1 MVHDRFN
8 ITIIG
13 AGVIGLAVAEELSRR
28 YDGVLVLEKN
38 EKFGQ
43 ETSSRHSG
51 VIHAG
56 IYYPADS
63 LKARFCVEGNP
74 ILYEICAERDIP
86 HQKTGKLIVAVS
98 DNEEAELLRLKAQAE
113 GNGVDTLSLLSRRQ
127 LQTLE
132 PEVQA
137 RAALFS
143 PSTGIIDAHGLM
155 RSFCVSA
162 ESRGATVVCRSEV
175 TAIERDGPWWEIT
188 LNGGEYRFQSR
199 IVINCAGLLSD
210 GIAALAGIDPDREGY
225 RLKYCKGDYFSLSP
239 APVLRHLVYPVP
251 QEDIVGLGIH
261 TTLDLG
267 GRVRLGPDTEYVE
280 AVDYRVDEDKQRDFY
295 RAVSRYLPGI
305 NEEYLHPDTSGIRP
319 KLQGP
324 GEPVR
329 DYLIRE
335 ESSRGHAGLI
345 NLIGMESPGLTACV
359 PIARHVAT
367 LVAPL
372 LD

>member
-1 MVHDRFN
+1 MDQDRFN

-56 IYYPADS
+56 IYYPAGS

-74 ILYEICAERDIP
+74 ILYEICAERGIP
-86 HQKTGKLIVAVS
+86 HRRIGKLIVAVT
-98 DNEEAELLRLKAQAE
+98 DDEEESLLRLKAQAE
-113 GNGVDTLSLLSRRQ
+113 ANGVDTLSLLSRRQ

-143 PSTGIIDAHGLM
+143 PATGIIDAHGLM
-155 RSFCVSA
+155 RSFNIAA
-162 ESRGATVVCRSEV
+162 ESQGATIVCRSEV
-175 TAIERDGPWWEIT
+175 TAVEWGGSWWGIT

-199 IVINCAGLLSD
+199 VVINCAGLSSD
-210 GIAALAGIDPDREGY
+210 RIAACAGVDPDHEGY
-225 RLKYCKGDYFSLSP
+225 RLWYCKGDYYTLSP
-239 APVLRHLVYPVP
+239 APMLRHLVYPVP
-251 QEDIVGLGIH
+251 HKDIVGLGIH

-280 AVDYRVDEDKQRDFY
+280 SVDYRVDEEKGKAFY
-295 RAVSRYLPGI
+295 EAVARYLPGI
-305 NEEYLHPDTSGIRP
+305 RKEALHPDMSGIRP

-324 GEPVR
+324 GEPYR
-329 DYLIRE
+329 DFMIRE
-335 ESSRGHAGLI
+335 ESDRGLPGLI
-345 NLIGMESPGLTACV
+345 NLIGIESPGFTCCI
-359 PIARHVAT
+359 PIARYVAT
-367 LVAPL
+367 LADPFL
-372 LD
+372 E